1 MGCTNDYDNP
11 IVYFFSVIAHLTFTS
26 GCNSVWQE
34 CNIWDVDAAGS
45 SPVIPTIYGGIPK
58 RFKGLAY

>member
-34 CNIWDVDAAGS
+34 CNIWDVDAAS
-45 SPVIPTIYGGIPK
+45 SNLVIPRGMKLQPARGIPC
-58 RFKGLAY
+58 Y

>member
-11 IVYFFSVIAHLTFTS
+11 IVYFFSVIAHLTVTS

-34 CNIWDVDAAGS
+34 CNIWDVDAAS
-45 SPVIPTIYGGIPK
+45 SNLVIPRGMKLQPARGIPC
-58 RFKGLAY
+58 Y